1 MLDDLARIRAID
13 AGNLLNMVDK
23 RADQLQA
30 AWQLSATLALPDHY
44 KRIERMVIAAVG
56 NAAATAE
63 LFRSVV
69 ADTLN
74 VPLQV
79 CRAYDLPAFVDGQAT
94 LVILLDHRGDCEEI
108 FSALD
113 LADARGTKIAAI
125 TAGQSLAAYA
135 ERSGAVV
142 WPYELPA
149 PARCAASSHLALLV
163 GMFQRLGLIARQD
176 EAIQE
181 AVRLLQDAV
190 GVYGSESPAV
200 KNPAKRLAGQMIG
213 RLPLIYGAGFMAA
226 VARHWQ
232 LAIMQNAKQ
241 FALADELPEMNHTTV
256 AALSMLPQA
265 LRFAAVCLAAPTHD
279 HPRVVVRQELT
290 RRLMLGEGIVP
301 DTVTGAGASVLAQA
315 LTTLQYGDYLSC
327 YLAVLNEVDP
337 MPTPALDEIAAQLKA
352 AR

>member
-1 MLDDLARIRAID
+1 MLDDLARIRAVD

-23 RADQLQA
+23 SADQLQA
-30 AWQLSATLALPDHY
+30 AWQLSTTLALPDHY
-44 KRIERMVIAAVG
+44 KRIERIVIAAVG
-56 NAAATAE
+56 DAAAAAE
-63 LFRSVV
+63 IFRCLV

-74 VPLQV
+74 LPLQV
-79 CRAYDLPAFVDGQAT
+79 CRTYDLPAFVDGQAT
-94 LVILLDHRGDCEEI
+94 LVILLDHGGDCEEI

-125 TAGQSLAAYA
+125 TAGSTLAEYA
-135 ERSGAVV
+135 ERSGAAL
-142 WPYELPA
+142 WRYDLPA
-149 PARCAASSHLALLV
+149 PERFAVPTHLALLL

-176 EAIQE
+176 EAVQESVHLLRE
-181 AVRLLQDAV
+181 AVSS
-190 GVYGSESPAV
+190 YGSESPAI
-200 KNPAKRLAGQMIG
+200 KNPAKRLAGQMIN

-241 FALADELPEMNHTTV
+241 FALADELPEMNHNTIG
-256 AALSMLPQA
+256 ALSMLPEA
-265 LRFAAVCLAAPTHD
+265 LRLATVCLAAPTHD

-290 RRLMLGEGIVP
+290 RHLMLTEGIVP
-301 DTVTGAGASVLAQA
+301 DTITGAGESTLAQA
-315 LTTLQYGDYLSC
+315 LTTIQYGDYLSC

-337 MPTPALDEIAAQLKA
+337 MPTPAVDEIAQQLKA